1 MTNPAE
7 LEILGDGKQTK
18 SYLEVHECIAAMLY
32 ATGKARGTVNTF
44 NIGSEDWIDVK
55 TIAEIVTEEM
65 HLPDTKFR
73 FTGGERGWVGDVPRC
88 SSPLNDQGAPLETA
102 TGITGKCQD
111 RCQGPAVR
119 TVRDSMKYIV
129 VLGDGMADEP
139 LEELGGKTPLEY
151 AQTPNMDRM
160 ARDGACGMLRTI
172 PDGFEA
178 GSDIANMAVL
188 GYAPEKYYTGRGPLE
203 ALSMGVDLAP
213 DDVAYRCNLVTIE
226 ENTMAD
232 FSAGHITSAEGAELF
247 ASLQK
252 AVPEV
257 MLKAGVSYR
266 NLLVVHGGQGCSIHP
281 SARYCGAGDIP
292 LPPQGWRCRPA
303 SPVHGNRAGRS
314 LITIPVNA
322 ARIKAG
328 KRPATRIWPWSG
340 GHKPAFPLF
349 EEKYGKKGGIISA
362 VDLLN
367 GIARCA
373 GMEVITVPGATG
385 YLDTDYDAKA
395 RYALDAIKRLD
406 FVYVHIEAPDEAG
419 HLGSVEEKVKAIE
432 RVDGVVGTIRDQ
444 FDGVL
449 AVLPDHP
456 TPIRVKTHTRDP
468 DPLCCHRQGNGRE
481 HGIFGSGGPVRG
493 TRDEKR
499 NGVLGVPLLV
509 RKGWHQSPASS

>member
-1 MTNPAE
+1 
-7 LEILGDGKQTK
+7 
-18 SYLEVHECIAAMLY
+18 
-32 ATGKARGTVNTF
+32 
-44 NIGSEDWIDVK
+44 
-55 TIAEIVTEEM
+55 
-65 HLPDTKFR
+65 
-73 FTGGERGWVGDVPRC
+73 
-88 SSPLNDQGAPLETA
+88 
-102 TGITGKCQD
+102 
-111 RCQGPAVR
+111 
-119 TVRDSMKYIV
+119 MKYIV

-139 LEELGGKTPLEY
+139 LVELGGKTPLEY
-151 AQTPNMDRM
+151 AHTPNMDRM

-213 DDVAYRCNLVTIE
+213 DDVAYRCNLVTVE

-232 FSAGHITSAEGAELF
+232 FSAGHISSAEGAELF

-252 AVPEV
+252 AVPGV
-257 MLKAGVSYR
+257 MLRAGVSYR
-266 NLLVVHGGQGCSIHP
+266 NLLVVHGGKGAVSTPPHDIVGQGISP
-281 SARYCGAGDIP
+281 FLPKGDDAD
-292 LPPQGWRCRPA
+292 LLLRCMETSRT
-303 SPVHGNRAGRS
+303 VFDNH
-314 LITIPVNA
+314 PVNK
-322 ARIKAG
+322 ARIRQG

-340 GHKPAFPLF
+340 GHKPAFPPF
-349 EEKYGKKGGIISA
+349 FKKYGKKGGIISA

-373 GMEVITVPGATG
+373 GMEVISVPGATG

-395 RYALDAIKRLD
+395 RYALDAITRLD

-432 RVDGVVGTIRDQ
+432 RVDDVVGTILDQ

-468 DPLCCHRQGNGRE
+468 IPFVVTGKGTDGSTAYSEVAGR
-481 HGIFGSGGPVRG
+481 SGGLG
-493 TRDEKR
+493 TRNATEF
-499 NGVLGVPLLV
+499 LEFLFL
-509 RKGWHQSPASS
+509 